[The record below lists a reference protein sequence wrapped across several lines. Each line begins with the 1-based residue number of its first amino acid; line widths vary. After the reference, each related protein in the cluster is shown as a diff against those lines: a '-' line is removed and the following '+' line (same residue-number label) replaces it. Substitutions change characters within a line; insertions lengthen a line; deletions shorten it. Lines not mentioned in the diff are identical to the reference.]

1 MSNSIEEVLSH
12 FLYSQEL
19 ADVKFIVGKNKKVF
33 YAHKLVLSIVSSF
46 WEKQFYSENWECDD
60 RLGVSEIVVDDIE
73 CETFAHFLEYAYKK
87 EIELSAG
94 MITKIYFVA
103 EKYEMDDLR
112 QYCISEFKRSLDETN
127 YIAYYEFG
135 KQIGVE
141 EYTEYAKRY
150 IENNSDLI
158 FENRDCFKSL
168 SVDTIKMVLGLKKLM
183 AKEIDI
189 FQALVGWAKEKKATE
204 YKDNEGVTLKT
215 LLQDFLPNIRLD
227 LMDFKDL
234 KIVKE
239 TGLFPVQQLF
249 NHSINLIQKYKI
261 KICPLTRAG
270 PQLEHLKVLLLAAA
284 RRGQSRLD
292 HLQDTIK
299 SNGIQYVTIINL
311 SSATP
316 TFEFINQYDVVVLRG
331 RNGAGMINPN
341 ILGDHLARF
350 VEGGKGLV
358 VIAINTLIN
367 SDNYRIK
374 GRIVDDEFIPLAIG
388 ERIHESSRNLG
399 DVLIPEHPIM
409 EDVESFKT
417 KEYAHLIGTQ
427 NINGGKL
434 IAKWTNGY
442 PLITEKNKKEG
453 FGTVVC
459 LNFHPMSTKITDDC
473 GKAWLHDTDGDKIIS
488 NSVAYVGMRYYNY
501 FY

>member
-1 MSNSIEEVLSH
+1 MSNSIEEVLSNY
-12 FLYSQEL
+12 LYNQEL
-19 ADVKFIVGKNKKVF
+19 ADVKFNVGKNKKVF
-33 YAHKLVLSIVSSF
+33 YAHKMVLSIVSSF
-46 WEKQFYSENWECDD
+46 WEKQFYSENWESSDH
-60 RLGVSEIVVDDIE
+60 LGVTEIDVPDIE

-87 EIELSAG
+87 EIQPKKG
-94 MITKIYFVA
+94 MVTKIYFVA
-103 EKYEMDDLR
+103 QKYEMEELK
-112 QYCISEFKRSLDETN
+112 QYCMNEFKRSLNETN

-135 KQIGVE
+135 KQIGVK
-141 EYTEYAKRY
+141 EYTQYAKQFL
-150 IENNSDLI
+150 ENHSDRI
-158 FENRDCFKSL
+158 IRNKECFKSL
-168 SVDTIKMVLGLKKLM
+168 SIDTIKMILGLKKLM

-189 FQALVGWAKEKKATE
+189 FQALVEWAKEKKATKC
-204 YKDNEGVTLKT
+204 KDNKSVTVKT
-215 LLQDFLPNIRLD
+215 LLRDFLPNIRLD

-234 KIVKE
+234 KIVKQ

-249 NHSINLIQKYKI
+249 NHSINLIQKNKI

-284 RRGQSRLD
+284 RRGQTRLE

-299 SNGIQYVTIINL
+299 SNGIQYVTVIDINTT
-311 SSATP
+311 TP
-316 TFEFINQYDVVVLRG
+316 TFEFINQYDAVVLRG
-331 RNGAGMINPN
+331 RNGSGMINPN

-350 VEGGKGLV
+350 VKGGKGLV

-367 SDNYRIK
+367 ADGYRIK

-388 ERIHESSRNLG
+388 ERIQESSRNLG

-434 IAKWTNGY
+434 IAKWSNGY

-453 FGTVVC
+453 YGTVVC

-473 GKAWLHDTDGDKIIS
+473 GKAWLHGTDGNKIIS
-488 NSVAYVGMRYYNY
+488 NSVAYVGMRYYYN
-501 FY
+501 